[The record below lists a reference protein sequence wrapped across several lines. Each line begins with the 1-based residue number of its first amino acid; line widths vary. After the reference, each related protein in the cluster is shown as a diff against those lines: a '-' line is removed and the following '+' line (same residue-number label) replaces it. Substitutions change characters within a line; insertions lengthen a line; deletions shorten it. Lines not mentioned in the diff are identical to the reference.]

1 MSQSSET
8 PNYKLLAKAFAE
20 EGVDIAFHLMGDGN
34 MYWATSLTQDFGVKA
49 IHARHENCVVAMADA
64 YARATGTVGIASV
77 TCGPGFTP
85 TVTSLTAAARGNVPL
100 IVFAGDTPIT
110 DLHHLQA
117 FDIGPVAEKAGARY
131 IPLRHP
137 DRMFNDVREAF
148 YTARYEHVPVV
159 LGVPVDIQA
168 APAAWGVEYI
178 PSADLMPRPQRSQPD
193 PELVREAAKMLS
205 EAERPVVIAGHG
217 ALRSGAVPDLTA
229 LAEHAGAL
237 VATSLR
243 AKGAFHNN
251 PFNLDVSGSFASP
264 YAHELFAEADLVL
277 SAGAGLGSYTTEAG
291 YLFPNAKVIQIDT
304 RPRGLWQGNRTA
316 DLHLA
321 ADAKAGAQAIT
332 AELNKLMSKRTGFRR
347 TDIAERLTN
356 DVHDDKPFQLEPNT
370 LDPREAVYEIDR
382 VIPKDWD
389 IVMGCAHYFTIAGPM
404 LRGRPANRY
413 HFLTEFGAIGQALP
427 AAVGVA
433 AARGNGKVC
442 LIEGDG
448 SLLMQIQ
455 ELETIARHG
464 IKLLIISFNDG
475 AYGAEIHK
483 LIPRGVSPTEAT
495 FGRPN
500 LAAVSQAFGLRGVSV
515 TETGKLSERFE
526 QHERGETASLWDL
539 HISKTVPSISYRRV
553 HFGEV

>member
-1 MSQSSET
+1 MSDLSGT
-8 PNYKLLAKAFAE
+8 PNYKVLAKAFAD
-20 EGVDIAFHLMGDGN
+20 EGVEMAFHLMGDGN
-34 MYWATSLTQDFGVKA
+34 MYWATSLTRDFGIRA
-49 IHARHENCVVAMADA
+49 IHGRHENCVVAMADA
-64 YARATGTVGIASV
+64 YARATGKVGVASV

-85 TVTSLTAAARGNVPL
+85 TVTSLTAAARGSVPL

-117 FDIGPVAEKAGARY
+117 FDLGPVAEKAGARF

-137 DRMFNDVREAF
+137 DRMLNDVREAF
-148 YTARYEHVPVV
+148 YVARYERTPVV
-159 LGVPVDIQA
+159 LGVPLDIQTA
-168 APAAWGVEYI
+168 TAAWGLEYV
-178 PSADLMPRPQRSQPD
+178 PSADLMPRPQRVQPD
-193 PELVREAAKMLS
+193 PELVAEAAALL
-205 EAERPVVIAGHG
+205 AQADRPIIIAGHG
-217 ALRSGAVPDLTA
+217 AVRSGAIQELTA
-229 LAEHAGAL
+229 LAEHVGAL
-237 VATSLR
+237 VATTLR
-243 AKGAFHNN
+243 AKGAFHDN

-264 YAHELFAEADLVL
+264 YAHELFAEADVVL

-316 DLHLA
+316 DLHIA
-321 ADAKAGAQAIT
+321 ADAKAGTQAVA
-332 AELNKLMSKRTGFRR
+332 AELRKLTPARGGFRR
-347 TDIAERLTN
+347 AEIENRLAQ
-356 DVHDDKPFQLEPNT
+356 DVQDDKPFELEPNS
-370 LDPREAVYEIDR
+370 LDPREVVYEVDR

-404 LRGRPANRY
+404 LKGRPAERY

-427 AAVGVA
+427 AAVGIA

-455 ELETIARHG
+455 ELETLARHG

-483 LIPRGVSPTEAT
+483 LIPKGITPEEAT

-500 LAAVSQAFGLRGVSV
+500 LAAVSQAFGLRGMSV
-515 TETGKLSERFE
+515 NQMGRLSELFAE
-526 QHERGETASLWDL
+526 HERGDSTSLWDL

-553 HFGEV
+553 HSGEV